1 MNSARNLLLAIR
13 GIAPALRGGAMSF
26 GGIAPALRG
35 GAMSFGDIAP
45 ALRGVA
51 MSLVLGLAASG
62 CGYAGVATAGDA
74 AVIARNDWLLF
85 GALRK
90 VYVCKITPA
99 GLTQCS
105 EAETP

>member
-1 MNSARNLLLAIR
+1 MNTARTLLLATVL
-13 GIAPALRGGAMSF
+13 AFGAS
-26 GGIAPALRG
+26 A
-35 GAMSFGDIAP
+35 
-45 ALRGVA
+45 
-51 MSLVLGLAASG
+51 

-105 EAETP
+105 NAETP

>member
-1 MNSARNLLLAIR
+1 MNTARIPLLAM
-13 GIAPALRGGAMSF
+13 GG
-26 GGIAPALRG
+26 
-35 GAMSFGDIAP
+35 IAP

-51 MSLVLGLAASG
+51 MSIVLGLAASG

>member
-1 MNSARNLLLAIR
+1 MNTARTLLLA
-13 GIAPALRGGAMSF
+13 M
-26 GGIAPALRG
+26 
-35 GAMSFGDIAP
+35 
-45 ALRGVA
+45 
-51 MSLVLGLAASG
+51 VLGFGASA

-105 EAETP
+105 NAETP

>member
-1 MNSARNLLLAIR
+1 MLKALKGMSIAVLLAC
-13 GIAPALRGGAMSF
+13 
-26 GGIAPALRG
+26 
-35 GAMSFGDIAP
+35 
-45 ALRGVA
+45 
-51 MSLVLGLAASG
+51 AASG

-74 AVIARNDWLLF
+74 AIVTRNDYLLF

-105 EAETP
+105 NAETP